1 MGRTACRA
9 RARVFRNGWTFSP
22 AIPQLQGVR
31 RNRLRS
37 RSRKFQLLP
46 TSRFLPPQESATANS
61 LGGRFSPTHYPKET
75 AVQKIQVVVQKM
87 QAHHSDFECKL
98 SFGFECTSPAGDQ
111 RAPEYSLGRASNRKE
126 YEKVRS
132 MPWKTAKPRA
142 SAGRRPTSP
151 PVGRARDRQGWVAS
165 VPFRCGAAPMTR
177 PPTEA
182 AKKQSRIVFAPGGP
196 VKPRRIVQFKLQ
208 AGEPKQHCRMYV
220 GTQ

>member
-46 TSRFLPPQESATANS
+46 TSGFSHPKKAQQQIRSADDSPLHTIRKKRLSKKYRSLSKKCKPIIQILNANCRS
-61 LGGRFSPTHYPKET
+61 
-75 AVQKIQVVVQKM
+75 A
-87 QAHHSDFECKL
+87 
-98 SFGFECTSPAGDQ
+98 SPAGDQ

-132 MPWKTAKPRA
+132 MPWKTAKQRA